1 MKQKTVNTFFLTM
14 GIILAAYMSVGCT
27 ETLADLSGGYE
38 ESEKEIIE
46 DGQISFRTGD
56 VDSAPGE
63 TRGARATA
71 GSITEYGVSCAIYPT
86 NGSYTAVGCGSYFF
100 NERIDN
106 STGNCKYFWPGANY
120 LTAFYGYYPY
130 GNSNVTL
137 QSSANSIG
145 KPVYAYT
152 APTTIADHV
161 DFMTAEVLNESGER
175 HADPLLLTF
184 GHRCSDIRFIV
195 TNSTGDAITVNS
207 VSMYGVKYSGTFNGS
222 WTLNN
227 TVNTSSSHTFTLA
240 PNIVVADEGTGDITG
255 TTNHFII
262 PPQTVNSG
270 TEIFNFVIDN
280 EPHEFVLES
289 NATFE
294 QGKSYT
300 FNITMASNIEISIVT
315 AITDWTEETTD
326 PVSIEYPV
334 SPTSSISNW
343 IFTPA
348 EEDPTPDP
356 ITPTSNNGT
365 ISDWTEQQ

>member
-1 MKQKTVNTFFLTM
+1 MM
-14 GIILAAYMSVGCT
+14 GIILAACMNVGCT

-38 ESEKEIIE
+38 VPGKEAGE
-46 DGQISFRTGD
+46 NSQISFRTGD

-86 NGSYTAVGCGSYFF
+86 NGSYTSVGCGSYFF

-227 TVNTSSSHTFTLA
+227 TVNTSSSHTFTLT
-240 PNIVVADEGTGDITG
+240 PNMVVADEETGDITG

-270 TEIFNFVIDN
+270 TEIFNFVIDD

-300 FNITMASNIEISIVT
+300 FNIIMDSKLSILTVVTPWTENIVEPLPVQYNASPIATVT
-315 AITDWTEETTD
+315 DWVFVPSESTPNTEYIDSSNGSITDWI
-326 PVSIEYPV
+326 IE
-334 SPTSSISNW
+334 
-343 IFTPA
+343 
-348 EEDPTPDP
+348 
-356 ITPTSNNGT
+356 
-365 ISDWTEQQ
+365 